1 MTVPSSLELISVS
14 VETRDHIR
22 GIQCQAFVGATMI
35 ETILVALENSLNL
48 VGVVRHYQCFVIS
61 VSPVGSEPGGRTGE
75 CDLDALL
82 LAALQDVSRFYP
94 LGI

>member
-1 MTVPSSLELISVS
+1 
-14 VETRDHIR
+14 
-22 GIQCQAFVGATMI
+22 MI

-61 VSPVGSEPGGRTGE
+61 VSPGGSEPGGRTGK

-94 LGI
+94 FRYMICGQTSADPVRELHLLIY